1 MEAMSLI
8 GDEQRSAKSLI
19 GKLTKNRGIVRGESE
34 SRRTEWVS
42 EF

>member
-1 MEAMSLI
+1 MGLVD
-8 GDEQRSAKSLI
+8 DEQRSAKSLI
-19 GKLTKNRGIVRGESE
+19 GEVTKRKEIVRGESE

>member
-1 MEAMSLI
+1 MGLV

-19 GKLTKNRGIVRGESE
+19 GELSKRKEIVRGESE

-42 EF
+42 KF

>member
-1 MEAMSLI
+1 MGLI

-19 GKLTKNRGIVRGESE
+19 GEVTKSRKIVRGESE
-34 SRRTEWVS
+34 SRRTEWMS

>member
-1 MEAMSLI
+1 MGLV

-19 GKLTKNRGIVRGESE
+19 GELTKRKEIVRGETE